1 MGVVNVVD
9 AGVFRGIGK
18 PPNEEFDTLRGIV
31 TGERDTE
38 IQLPRPIYA
47 ELGGD
52 PGAESYP
59 SGSDYVDTGIREGW
73 ISVADPIDEESP
85 VADARRDAR
94 HVMEAQV
101 AHPGT
106 AVFEADLSLVGL
118 VVQLFERAETIHVNL
133 FTTDDPLRKA
143 AVAVVQYYG
152 YHDFDVYFAPPQTV
166 ADALLQPSHFGA
178 SYRVE

>member
-1 MGVVNVVD
+1 MRVVNIVD

-18 PPNEEFDTLRGIV
+18 PPNEDFDSLREIV
-31 TGERDTE
+31 TGVRDGE

-47 ELGGD
+47 ELGGNPD
-52 PGAESYP
+52 AEPHP
-59 SGSDYVDTGIREGW
+59 SGSEYVDTGIRDGW
-73 ISVADPIDEESP
+73 ISIADPIEDTSP
-85 VADARRDAR
+85 VVDAKRDAR

-143 AVAVVQYYG
+143 GVAVVQYYG

-166 ADALLQPSHFGA
+166 TDALLQSSHFDAG
-178 SYRVE
+178 YRVE